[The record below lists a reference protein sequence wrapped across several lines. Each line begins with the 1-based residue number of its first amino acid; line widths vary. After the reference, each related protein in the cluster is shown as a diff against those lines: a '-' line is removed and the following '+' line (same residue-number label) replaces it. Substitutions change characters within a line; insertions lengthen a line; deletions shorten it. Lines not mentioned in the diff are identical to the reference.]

1 MQLGIKRELNSKLE
15 EFTVSSDTIE
25 EIQENKEQIEI
36 SKFYEKLPNPAII
49 ATEEFIND
57 ELSYRELGKIFNLDH
72 KTIKGIFAKLKYLG
86 VYLQLNITEVDGAKE
101 YWVLNPYIS
110 WKGKLKSDSL
120 FITFTNTRI
129 VRLL

>member
-49 ATEEFIND
+49 ATEEFINN
-57 ELSYRELGKIFNLDH
+57 ELSYRYKEIDLD
-72 KTIKGIFAKLKYLG
+72 
-86 VYLQLNITEVDGAKE
+86 
-101 YWVLNPYIS
+101 
-110 WKGKLKSDSL
+110 
-120 FITFTNTRI
+120 
-129 VRLL
+129 